1 MGSGQSEGNS
11 CGRSGEL
18 RIDFESPSADS
29 QQHASVYWSKQAG
42 QILASVDSSRTLVSQ
57 LEPAFSRKIV
67 PNWQDS
73 STTAQCRALEAAFGG
88 PDSLATATGSK
99 AHERFTGAQ
108 IMRFKQSLPEQY
120 DATDR
125 ISLCSS
131 FITTLLCLDGEIKGI
146 DESDACGMNLWR
158 MDHRDRGW
166 HPLALE
172 AIAGEDGAE
181 ELERKLGPVETDGGR
196 VVGRIGKWF
205 VERYGV
211 DPACCVFPGTGD
223 NPATFLSLTRELSLT
238 WRWVPAAHRSP
249 PV

>member
-1 MGSGQSEGNS
+1 
-11 CGRSGEL
+11 
-18 RIDFESPSADS
+18 
-29 QQHASVYWSKQAG
+29 
-42 QILASVDSSRTLVSQ
+42 
-57 LEPAFSRKIV
+57 
-67 PNWQDS
+67 
-73 STTAQCRALEAAFGG
+73 
-88 PDSLATATGSK
+88 
-99 AHERFTGAQ
+99 
-108 IMRFKQSLPEQY
+108 
-120 DATDR
+120 
-125 ISLCSS
+125 
-131 FITTLLCLDGEIKGI
+131 
-146 DESDACGMNLWR
+146 MNLWR

-249 PV
+249 PVRGSCQSRHIRRRACLDELVQPTSRVPRLLPPRSDG